1 MNELVSHM
9 MMFVVVDVVVVA
21 VSKRYE
27 LSTVE
32 IICSFLF
39 VYK

>member
-1 MNELVSHM
+1 MNELVM
-9 MMFVVVDVVVVA
+9 MMFVVVDVVVVVA